1 MADQNLDIKKLTN
14 GLYEKDSNGVWRNVF
29 DGTPYNGRGFEN
41 GVQVEEIIVEE
52 TFTGIEGS
60 LADPVDGSST
70 SNDTVVLK
78 PPTHARPRVNKGKV
92 GAPVGETIRYPSSY
106 PITAG
111 TDYVS
116 IDFYQY
122 QPPFGNRPGES
133 TVVESDDEDVTGQL
147 YQNYNHSVGDNAL
160 TKRADGY
167 KSILLFMP
175 EDVNTQYGANWGGVG
190 VGIGQANVASMI
202 GTKTQINKL
211 GDMWSSSSN
220 ALTGGAVQSGFG
232 VAKDLMNLTMG
243 GSLTTD
249 QLLSSV
255 SGRIINPNVELM
267 YEAPE
272 LRGFNL
278 NFKMMPRDPQEAKDI
293 FSICQTLKRAM
304 LPSWG
309 GVMKGD
315 DLNGSFLTLPKIASV
330 KFMTGNNLNKY
341 VTQYKPCAIT
351 NVSINYTPDGSYATY
366 QDGSPVATLL
376 SVQFKEL
383 KLVFEQEVPL
393 SDVPVATY

>member
-1 MADQNLDIKKLTN
+1 MSDQNLDIEKHTN
-14 GLYEKDSNGVWRNVF
+14 GLYKKDSNGVWRNVF
-29 DGTPYNGRGFEN
+29 DGTPYNGKGFEN
-41 GVQVEEIIVEE
+41 GVQIEDIIVEE
-52 TFTGIEGS
+52 VFTGIEGS
-60 LADPVDGSST
+60 LADPVDGSSS
-70 SNDTVVLK
+70 SNDNTIVLK
-78 PPTHARPRVNKGKV
+78 PPSWARPRVNKGKV
-92 GAPVGETIRYPSSY
+92 GATSGTVRYPSSY
-106 PITAG
+106 PISAG

-116 IDFYQY
+116 MDFYQY
-122 QPPFGNRPGES
+122 QPPFGNRVGES
-133 TVVESDDEDVTGQL
+133 TDVESADESTTGQT
-147 YQNYNHSVGDNAL
+147 YQNYNHSIGDNSL
-160 TKRADGY
+160 TKRAVGY

-190 VGIGQANVASMI
+190 VGVGQANVASMI
-202 GTKTQINKL
+202 GTKTKL
-211 GDMWSSSSN
+211 KDFGDMWKGTLD
-220 ALTGGAVQSGFG
+220 ATEGGLVIAGYDI
-232 VAKDLMNLTMG
+232 AKSLLNLGMG
-243 GSLTTD
+243 GSMTTD

-278 NFKMMPRDPQEAKDI
+278 NFKMMPRSPQEAKDI

-309 GVMKGD
+309 GKTKTSQFT
-315 DLNGSFLTLPKIASV
+315 GSLMTLPKIVSV
-330 KFMTGNNLNKY
+330 KFMTGNSLNKY

>member
-1 MADQNLDIKKLTN
+1 MSELRKPDGVSQEWWDNAS
-14 GLYEKDSNGVWRNVF
+14 EKDRNDVWNESIFYEGGNYVIESQQWTDGVGSTKLSNTSGGGNDDTIVW
-29 DGTPYNGRGFEN
+29 
-41 GVQVEEIIVEE
+41 
-52 TFTGIEGS
+52 
-60 LADPVDGSST
+60 
-70 SNDTVVLK
+70 
-78 PPTHARPRVNKGKV
+78 ARPRVNKGTV
-92 GAPVGETIRYPSSY
+92 GSTSGTVRYPSSY

-116 IDFYQY
+116 MDFYEY
-122 QPPFGNRPGES
+122 QPPFGNRQGES
-133 TVVESDDEDVTGQL
+133 TDVESDDGNVTGQI
-147 YQNYNHSVGDNAL
+147 YQNYHHSIGDNAL

-190 VGIGQANVASMI
+190 VGIGQAQVASMI
-202 GTKTQINKL
+202 GTKTKINKMQ
-211 GDMWSSSSN
+211 DMWSSTLE
-220 ALTGGAVQSGFG
+220 ATTGGLVIDGYS
-232 VAKDLMNLTMG
+232 VAKNMMNFSMG
-243 GSLTTD
+243 GNLTTD
-249 QLLSSV
+249 QLISGV

-278 NFKMMPRDPQEAKDI
+278 NFKMMPRDPQEGRDI
-293 FSICQTLKRAM
+293 FGICQTLKKAM

-309 GVMKGD
+309 GKTK
-315 DLNGSFLTLPKIASV
+315 LSQFTGSLLTLPKIVSV
-330 KFMTGNNLNKY
+330 KFMTGNSLNKY

-366 QDGSPVATLL
+366 QDGSPVATML
-376 SVQFKEL
+376 SIQFKEL

-393 SDVPVATY
+393 PNSTNTAVATY

>member
-1 MADQNLDIKKLTN
+1 MSELKKPDGVSQEWWDNASEDDKNDMWNESIFYTDGNYVEEAEKWTDGVGSTKLTN
-14 GLYEKDSNGVWRNVF
+14 ATSDGDETIVWAQPRVN
-29 DGTPYNGRGFEN
+29 
-41 GVQVEEIIVEE
+41 
-52 TFTGIEGS
+52 EGK
-60 LADPVDGSST
+60 VGST
-70 SNDTVVLK
+70 SN
-78 PPTHARPRVNKGKV
+78 
-92 GAPVGETIRYPSSY
+92 TIRYPSSY
-106 PITAG
+106 PITAD

-116 IDFYQY
+116 VDFYNY
-122 QPPFGNRPGES
+122 QPPFGNIPGQTTE
-133 TVVESDDEDVTGQL
+133 VEEDDGSTGQV
-147 YQNYNHSVGDNAL
+147 YQNYHHSIGDNAL
-160 TKRADGY
+160 TERADGY

-190 VGIGQANVASMI
+190 TGIGQRGFAEVVGSREKN
-202 GTKTQINKL
+202 L
-211 GDMWSSSSN
+211 GKMWS
-220 ALTGGAVQSGFG
+220 ATKDTFTGGLVIDGYA
-232 VAKDLMNLTMG
+232 VAKNMMNLTMG
-243 GSLTTD
+243 GNMTAD
-249 QLLSSV
+249 QLISGV

-278 NFKMMPRDPQEAKDI
+278 NFKMMPRDPQEGRDI
-293 FSICQTLKRAM
+293 FGICQTLKKAM

-309 GVMKGD
+309 GKIKDSDKGV
-315 DLNGSFLTLPKIASV
+315 GSLLTLPKIVSV
-330 KFMTGNNLNKY
+330 KFMTGNVLNKY

-376 SVQFKEL
+376 SIQFKEL